1 MQLRELTSAD
11 AHLALLL
18 AERAAAAVA
27 PARSTPRPALEARL
41 AKHRA
46 LDSAEQAVSPFDRMQ
61 HCRDSLNY
69 LDTCGWKRS
78 YHQRLFHEDFL
89 VSAIIT
95 IKSRKD
101 CNLKW
106 KEKFRMG
113 SVHNAYSYDH
123 RT

>member
-11 AHLALLL
+11 TQLALLL

-27 PARSTPRPALEARL
+27 PSRSTPRPALEARL
-41 AKHRA
+41 ARHRA

-89 VSAIIT
+89 VCLEFKLST
-95 IKSRKD
+95 D
-101 CNLKW
+101 YNLML
-106 KEKFRMG
+106 KE
-113 SVHNAYSYDH
+113 
-123 RT
+123 